1 MDFTDVL
8 WWMLVAALAVPAHCA
23 AFRRGDAW
31 LAALLCADVVALTL
45 VAIAAQSEARYATFA
60 QEDGM
65 VEWATTFGFLG
76 AALLSARGFRRDA
89 PIFETVVRVGFV
101 LFCVL
106 VAGEEISWGQ
116 RLVGFQPPEMFLE
129 RNFQQELNIHNV
141 LMDEQAS
148 GLGFELD
155 SKHLVMA
162 IAFVFGV
169 LGPLLVRVRFGRLR
183 DVAPI
188 APPWV
193 LAPLFVGVIAAE
205 VTYPVDL
212 TGEGAEMV
220 LAFLFLI
227 AAVFSRGPRAIVLA
241 CAVTVAC
248 AAITAPVLSRIVY
261 GSDEEGIAKTR
272 AELEL
277 LARDIASGATPKL
290 FSKSSIHKR
299 VFTAM
304 RDGYYTLDTG
314 AFATGATGG
323 TNAEEKEAGR
333 RKYFLDPWNNPY
345 WVLVEKDED
354 RVVIYSF
361 GPNRRRDT
369 EVKKRNKPNGDDV
382 MVVQKLNAPSR

>member
-1 MDFTDVL
+1 MEFADVL
-8 WWMLVAALAVPAHCA
+8 WWMLVAALAVPAHAA

-31 LAALLCADVVALTL
+31 LAALLCADVVALAL
-45 VAIAAQSEARYATFA
+45 VGVAAQSEARYASYA
-60 QEDGM
+60 QEDGAI
-65 VEWATTFGFLG
+65 EWATTFGFVG
-76 AALLSARGFRRDA
+76 AALISARGFRRSA
-89 PIFETVVRVGFV
+89 PLFQSAVRIAFV
-101 LFCVL
+101 SFCVL

-116 RLVGFQPPEMFLE
+116 RLVGFQPPEVFLE
-129 RNFQQELNIHNV
+129 RNFQQELNLHNV

-169 LGPLLVRVRFGRLR
+169 LGPLLVRVRLAPLR
-183 DVAPI
+183 AVAPI

-193 LAPLFVGVIAAE
+193 LAPLFVAVIAAE

-227 AAVFSRGPRAIVLA
+227 AAAFPRGPRAVVVA
-241 CAVTVAC
+241 CAAAVAV
-248 AAITAPVLSRIVY
+248 AAITAPLLSRVVY
-261 GSDEEGIAKTR
+261 GSDEEGIARTR

-277 LARDIASGATPKL
+277 LAADIEDGATPKL
-290 FSKSSIHKR
+290 LGKSSIHKR
-299 VFTAM
+299 VFTAT
-304 RDGYYTLDTG
+304 RDGYYTLG
-314 AFATGATGG
+314 AGRFATSATSDD
-323 TNAEEKEAGR
+323 KEQGR

-354 RVVIYSF
+354 RVVVYSF

-369 EVKKRNKPNGDDV
+369 EVKRRDKPRGDDV
-382 MVVQKLNAPSR
+382 MIVQKLGTSTNP

>member
-1 MDFTDVL
+1 VNFSDTL
-8 WWMLVAALAVPAHCA
+8 WWMLVAALLVPAHAA
-23 AFRRGDAW
+23 AFRRGEAW
-31 LAALLCADVVALTL
+31 LTALVCADVVALAL
-45 VAIAAQSEARYATFA
+45 VGIAAQSEARYAGYA
-60 QEDGM
+60 QEDG
-65 VEWATTFGFLG
+65 VIEWATTFGFL
-76 AALLSARGFRRDA
+76 AAATLSARAFRRDA
-89 PIFETVVRVGFV
+89 PPFESVVRVGFV

-116 RLVGFQPPEMFLE
+116 RLVGFQPPEVFLE
-129 RNFQQELNIHNV
+129 RNFQQELNLHNV

-169 LGPLLVRVRFGRLR
+169 LGPLLVRLRALHLR

-193 LAPLFVGVIAAE
+193 LAPLFVAVMAAE
-205 VTYPVDL
+205 ASYPVDL
-212 TGEGAEMV
+212 TGEGAEMLLAILFVIAAAFGKGSRTIVVSVVAVFV
-220 LAFLFLI
+220 LAS
-227 AAVFSRGPRAIVLA
+227 V
-241 CAVTVAC
+241 
-248 AAITAPVLSRIVY
+248 TAPLLSRIVY
-261 GSDEEGIAKTR
+261 GSDEQGIAKAR

-277 LARDIASGATPKL
+277 LAKDIHSSATPKL
-290 FSKSSIHKR
+290 LKKSGIHKR

-304 RDGYYTLDTG
+304 RDGYYVSLEAG
-314 AFATGATGG
+314 AFATSSAD
-323 TNAEEKEAGR
+323 EGR
-333 RKYFLDPWNNPY
+333 HKYFLDPWNNPY

-369 EVKKRNKPNGDDV
+369 EMKKRNKPSGDDV
-382 MVVQKLNAPSR
+382 MVVQTLHTAP

>member
-1 MDFTDVL
+1 MDFSDVI
-8 WWMLVAALAVPAHCA
+8 WWMLVAALLVPAHAA
-23 AFRRGDAW
+23 AFQRGEAW
-31 LAALLCADVVALTL
+31 LAALVCADVVALAL
-45 VAIAAQSEARYATFA
+45 AGIAAQSEARYAGYA
-60 QEDGM
+60 QEDG
-65 VEWATTFGFLG
+65 VIEWATTFAFL
-76 AALLSARGFRRDA
+76 AAAVMSARELRRDA
-89 PIFETVVRVGFV
+89 PRFESVVRVGFV

-116 RLVGFQPPEMFLE
+116 RIVGFQPPEVFLE

-162 IAFVFGV
+162 IAFGFGV
-169 LGPLLVRVRFGRLR
+169 LGPLLVKMRFLHLH

-193 LAPLFVGVIAAE
+193 LAPLFVGVIAGEA
-205 VTYPVDL
+205 TYPVDL
-212 TGEGAEMV
+212 TGEGAEML

-227 AAVFSRGPRAIVLA
+227 AAVFAKGPRAIILTVVAVGGLA
-241 CAVTVAC
+241 MV
-248 AAITAPVLSRIVY
+248 TAPLLSRIVY
-261 GSDEEGIAKTR
+261 GSDQEGIAKTR

-277 LARDIASGATPKL
+277 LAKDIESGGTPKL
-290 FSKSSIHKR
+290 LGKSGIHKR
-299 VFTAM
+299 VFTAT
-304 RDGYYTLDTG
+304 RDGYYVLDAG
-314 AFATGATGG
+314 AFATSAASADENTD
-323 TNAEEKEAGR
+323 GR
-333 RKYFLDPWNNPY
+333 RKFFLDPWNNPY

-354 RVVIYSF
+354 RVVVYSF

-382 MVVQKLNAPSR
+382 MIVQKLKR